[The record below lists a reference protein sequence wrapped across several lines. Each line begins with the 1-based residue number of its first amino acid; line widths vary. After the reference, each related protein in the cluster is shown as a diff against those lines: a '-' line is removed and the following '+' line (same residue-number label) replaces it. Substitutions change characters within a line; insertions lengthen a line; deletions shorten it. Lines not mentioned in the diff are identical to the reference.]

1 MVDDSELSR
10 HVDDVLRAVGNKAGR
25 DEIEKELENYLNK
38 KVPVEVAKQG
48 IVKKYGGNVRELRVG
63 VRKTLEELKSGEKNV
78 DILCRVVSVNKRNV
92 TVDKQEKTFLRSKE
106 CKSIPVDKLET
117 GVSNALR
124 NSIGIP
130 VDKQESKDSCA
141 LRKIKDFPVDKQ
153 EKELSCGPRNSIGI
167 PVDKQEKTIFYGILG
182 DQTGTKPFTAWDDF
196 NLNKNDVTMI
206 HNAYTTEYQGIIQVN
221 LGKGA
226 SVTKESQDR
235 VPSVEYKGATIKGC
249 TIADFRE
256 GLRNISVEVKIVS
269 VQERK
274 INVKGMEKEIYSGVL
289 GDETGKARFTAWH
302 DFGLKENDTIKIAGG
317 YIKTNRGR
325 PELNFDEKARVEKIE
340 KEINVTDRRVS
351 ISELTKIGG
360 GLGIVIDGVILDVK
374 NGSGLIFRCPECKRS
389 LQKGVCVIHGK
400 VEGVPDLRTKAVV
413 DDGTGALSIL
423 FGREIT
429 EKILGKNLEECKKTA
444 QEKMSTET
452 ITDELTDKL
461 LTKNLEI
468 RGYTLKDDYDL
479 TLIASDAVFLKKNV
493 KEEAKK
499 MLEELI

>member
-1 MVDDSELSR
+1 MAENSELNR

-38 KVPVEVAKQG
+38 KVPVELAKQG
-48 IVKKYGGNVRELRVG
+48 IVKKYGGNIRELRAG
-63 VRKTLEELKSGEKNV
+63 VQKTLEELKPGEKNV
-78 DILCRVVSVNKRNV
+78 DILCRIVSVNERKV
-92 TVDKQEKTFLRSKE
+92 TIS
-106 CKSIPVDKLET
+106 
-117 GVSNALR
+117 
-124 NSIGIP
+124 
-130 VDKQESKDSCA
+130 
-141 LRKIKDFPVDKQ
+141 
-153 EKELSCGPRNSIGI
+153 
-167 PVDKQEKTIFYGILG
+167 KQEKTIFYGILG

-196 NLNKNDVTMI
+196 NLNKNDVI
-206 HNAYTTEYQGIIQVN
+206 IIRNAYTNEYQGIIQVN

-226 SVTKESQDR
+226 NVTKESQDR

-274 INVKGMEKEIYSGVL
+274 INVKGMERGIYSGVL

-302 DFGLKENDTIKIAGG
+302 DFGLKENDTIKITGG

-360 GLGIVIDGVILDVK
+360 GLGIVIDGAILDVK

-413 DDGTGALSIL
+413 DDGTGVLSIL

-452 ITDELTDKL
+452 IMDELTNKL

-468 RGYTLKDDYDL
+468 RGYTLKDDYGI

-493 KEEAKK
+493 KEEAEK

>member
-1 MVDDSELSR
+1 MAENSELNR

-48 IVKKYGGNVRELRVG
+48 IVKKYGGNIRELMVC
-63 VRKTLEELKSGEKNV
+63 VQKTLEELKPGEKNV
-78 DILCRVVSVNKRNV
+78 DILCRIVSVNERK
-92 TVDKQEKTFLRSKE
+92 
-106 CKSIPVDKLET
+106 
-117 GVSNALR
+117 VSVN
-124 NSIGIP
+124 N
-130 VDKQESKDSCA
+130 
-141 LRKIKDFPVDKQ
+141 
-153 EKELSCGPRNSIGI
+153 
-167 PVDKQEKTIFYGILG
+167 QEKTIFYGILG

-196 NLNKNDVTMI
+196 NIDKNDVIMI
-206 HNAYTTEYQGIIQVN
+206 RNAYTNEYQGIIQVN

-235 VPSVEYKGATIKGC
+235 VPSVEYKGTIKRGNV
-249 TIADFRE
+249 ADFRE
-256 GLRNISVEVKIVS
+256 GLKNISADVKIIS

-274 INVKGMEKEIYSGVL
+274 INVKGVEKKIYPGVL

-302 DFGLKENDTIKIAGG
+302 DFGLKENDTIKIIGG
-317 YIKTNRGR
+317 YIKINRGR

-340 KEINVTDRRVS
+340 KEINVTDRKMS

-360 GLGIVIDGVILDVK
+360 GFGIVIDGVILDVK

-389 LQKGVCVIHGK
+389 LQKGVCVVHGK

-429 EKILGKNLEECKKTA
+429 EKILGKNIEECKKAA
-444 QEKMSTET
+444 QEKMSTDT
-452 ITDELTDKL
+452 IAEELTDKL
-461 LTKNLEI
+461 LTRNMEVN
-468 RGYTLKDDYDL
+468 GYTLKDDYGI
-479 TLIASDAVFLKKNV
+479 TLIASDAEFLKKNA
-493 KEEAKK
+493 KEEAEK
-499 MLEELI
+499 MLEEIL

>member
-48 IVKKYGGNVRELRVG
+48 IVKKYGGNIRELRVG
-63 VRKTLEELKSGEKNV
+63 VQKKLEELKSGEKNV
-78 DILCRVVSVNKRNV
+78 DILCRIVSVNKRTV
-92 TVDKQEKTFLRSKE
+92 TVD
-106 CKSIPVDKLET
+106 
-117 GVSNALR
+117 N
-124 NSIGIP
+124 
-130 VDKQESKDSCA
+130 
-141 LRKIKDFPVDKQ
+141 
-153 EKELSCGPRNSIGI
+153 
-167 PVDKQEKTIFYGILG
+167 QEKTIFYGILG

-274 INVKGMEKEIYSGVL
+274 INVKGMEKGIYSGVL

-302 DFGLKENDTIKIAGG
+302 DFGLKENDKIKITGG

-360 GLGIVIDGVILDVK
+360 GLGIVIDGAILDVK

-413 DDGTGALSIL
+413 DDGTGALNIL

-468 RGYTLKDDYDL
+468 RGYTLKDDYDI
-479 TLIASDAVFLKKNV
+479 TLIASDAVFLKKNI

>member
-63 VRKTLEELKSGEKNV
+63 VRKTLEELNSGEKNV

-92 TVDKQEKTFLRSKE
+92 TVDKQEKTFLHSKE
-106 CKSIPVDKLET
+106 CKS
-117 GVSNALR
+117 
-124 NSIGIP
+124 
-130 VDKQESKDSCA
+130 
-141 LRKIKDFPVDKQ
+141 
-153 EKELSCGPRNSIGI
+153 I

-235 VPSVEYKGATIKGC
+235 VPSVEYKGATIKEC

-302 DFGLKENDTIKIAGG
+302 DFGLKENDTIKITGG

-423 FGREIT
+423 FGRGVT

-479 TLIASDAVFLKKNV
+479 TLIASDAVLLKKNV

>member
-48 IVKKYGGNVRELRVG
+48 IVKKYGGNIRELRVG
-63 VRKTLEELKSGEKNV
+63 VQKTLEKLKSGEKNV
-78 DILCRVVSVNKRNV
+78 DILCRIVSVNERRITMN
-92 TVDKQEKTFLRSKE
+92 KQEKTFLRSKE
-106 CKSIPVDKLET
+106 CKS
-117 GVSNALR
+117 
-124 NSIGIP
+124 
-130 VDKQESKDSCA
+130 
-141 LRKIKDFPVDKQ
+141 
-153 EKELSCGPRNSIGI
+153 I

-274 INVKGMEKEIYSGVL
+274 INVKGMEKGIYSGVL

-302 DFGLKENDTIKIAGG
+302 DFGLKENDKIKITGG

-360 GLGIVIDGVILDVK
+360 GLGIVIDGAILDVK

-413 DDGTGALSIL
+413 DDGTGALNIL

-468 RGYTLKDDYDL
+468 RGYTLKDDYDI
-479 TLIASDAVFLKKNV
+479 TLIASDAVFLKKNI

>member
-48 IVKKYGGNVRELRVG
+48 IVKKYGGNIRELRVG
-63 VRKTLEELKSGEKNV
+63 VQKKLEELKSGEKNV
-78 DILCRVVSVNKRNV
+78 DILCRIVSVNKR
-92 TVDKQEKTFLRSKE
+92 TV
-106 CKSIPVDKLET
+106 IVD
-117 GVSNALR
+117 N
-124 NSIGIP
+124 
-130 VDKQESKDSCA
+130 
-141 LRKIKDFPVDKQ
+141 
-153 EKELSCGPRNSIGI
+153 
-167 PVDKQEKTIFYGILG
+167 QEKTIFYGILG

-274 INVKGMEKEIYSGVL
+274 INVKGMEKGIYSGVL

-302 DFGLKENDTIKIAGG
+302 DFGLKENDTIKITGG

-360 GLGIVIDGVILDVK
+360 GLGIVIDGAILDVK

-413 DDGTGALSIL
+413 DDGTGALNIL

-429 EKILGKNLEECKKTA
+429 EKILGKSLEECKKTA